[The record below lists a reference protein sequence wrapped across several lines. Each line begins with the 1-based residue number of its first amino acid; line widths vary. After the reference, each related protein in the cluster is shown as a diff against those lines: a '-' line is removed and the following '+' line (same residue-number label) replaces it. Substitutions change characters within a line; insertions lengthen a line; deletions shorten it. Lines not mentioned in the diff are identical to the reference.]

1 MTWGELVE
9 LYRLTEDQ
17 PGLSWRSPQGEA
29 VESCTIIVTR
39 ANEL

>member
-9 LYRLTEDQ
+9 LYRLTDDQ
-17 PGLSWRSPQGEA
+17 RALSWRSFEGEA